1 MKRFLQIM
9 MNLFLYAGI
18 FLILNS
24 SCLNPKISPVN
35 PNATPE
41 ARQLLEYLYSISGKQ
56 ILSGQHNYPHEL
68 TRSTDSIIA
77 ITGKNPVV
85 WGTDVSSLSNALF
98 EEAQRQHN
106 QGAIIT
112 LMYHQVKPFHH
123 DSLGFEKSVKG
134 MVSDEE
140 WVQIVSPGTEYHRMW
155 LEKIDQ
161 RAEFLKKFRDAGIP
175 ILWRPYHEMNGMWF
189 WYGNRPGENGIQKL
203 WKMMYDRYT
212 NHHQLHNLIWVWNAN
227 APRDWKDDEAYDY
240 QLFYP
245 GNDYVDVLA
254 ADIYKGDYKQSHH
267 DQLVELG
274 KGKLIALGEIGDMP
288 PPEILDQQSQWS
300 WFMCWA
306 RFPWTHNTPDEVRA
320 IYNHPKTSTI
330 DETNLNEILK

>member
-1 MKRFLQIM
+1 MKKNRIITATILVAFFLFACQTE
-9 MNLFLYAGI
+9 F
-18 FLILNS
+18 
-24 SCLNPKISPVN
+24 KPVN

-41 ARQLLEYLYSISGKQ
+41 VKKLLTWMYEIQGKT

-68 TRSTDSIIA
+68 TRSSDSIVA
-77 ITGKNPVV
+77 FTGKRPVV
-85 WGTDVSSLSNALF
+85 WGTDVSSLSNSLF
-98 EEAQRQHN
+98 EEARTQYN

-123 DSLGFEKSVKG
+123 DSLGFAKSVKG
-134 MVSDEE
+134 MVSNEE
-140 WVQIVSPGTEYHRMW
+140 WAQIVTPGTEYHRMW

-203 WKMMYDRYT
+203 WKIMYDRYT
-212 NHHQLHNLIWVWNAN
+212 NHHKLHNLIWVWNAN
-227 APRDWKDDEAYDY
+227 APRDWKDDEAYAY
-240 QLFYP
+240 ELFYP
-245 GNDYVDVLA
+245 GNDYVDILA
-254 ADIYKGDYKQSHH
+254 ADIYKGDYRQSHH

-288 PPEILDQQSQWS
+288 LPEILDQQPQWL

-306 RFPWTHNTPDEVRA
+306 RFPWTHNTHGEVQSL
-320 IYNHPKTSTI
+320 YNYSKTSTL
-330 DETNLNEILK
+330 DEIVLKKIMK

>member
-1 MKRFLQIM
+1 MKRFLKVM

-18 FLILNS
+18 LLILNS
-24 SCLNPKISPVN
+24 SCRNPKINPVN
-35 PNATPE
+35 PNATTE

-77 ITGKNPVV
+77 ITGKKPVV
-85 WGTDVSSLSNALF
+85 WGTDVSSLSNTLF
-98 EEAQRQHN
+98 EEAQRQYN

-134 MVSDEE
+134 MVSNEE
-140 WVQIVSPGTEYHRMW
+140 WEQIVSPGTEYHRMW

-175 ILWRPYHEMNGMWF
+175 VLWRPYHEMNGMWF
-189 WYGNRPGENGIQKL
+189 WYGNRQGENGIQKL

-212 NHHQLHNLIWVWNAN
+212 NNHQLNNLIWVWNAN

-288 PPEILDQQSQWS
+288 PPEILEQQPQWS

-320 IYNHPKTSTI
+320 IYNHPKTITF
-330 DETNLNEILK
+330 DEINLKEIRK